1 MIEVK
6 VYTIFDRPKTIPT
19 NPGDEFLNVYQEEIK
34 KDGSKE
40 VVVVGKKNVY
50 DMIQADL
57 ESTKIENILHALA
70 MGDLEALQQR
80 EALYFDSTTM
90 PKNLMEIQNLVCK
103 ARQEF
108 ETFPVEVKELFNY
121 SADEYVAEM
130 GSKEFFEKMSPYNQ
144 KMANIEKA
152 GSAKEYEKKV
162 AAQAKFESDVAA
174 IKGGNE

>member
-1 MIEVK
+1 MSDVK

-19 NPGDEFLNVYQEEIK
+19 NPGDRFLDTFQEEIK

-40 VVVVGKKNVY
+40 IVKVGEKNIY
-50 DMIQADL
+50 EMIQADL

-80 EALYFDSTTM
+80 EALYFDATTM
-90 PKNLMEIQNLVCK
+90 PKNLMEVQNLVCK
-103 ARQEF
+103 AKQEF
-108 ETFPVEVKELFNY
+108 DTFPIEVKELFNY
-121 SADEYVAEM
+121 SADQYVAEM
-130 GSKEFFEKMSPYNQ
+130 GSKEFFEKMSPYNK
-144 KMANIEKA
+144 KMADIEAA

-174 IKGGNE
+174 AKGGAE